1 MNRQFKIYT
10 QKLTT
15 PCTLEM
21 KEALKA
27 YAIKHHDGYES
38 DAIRELIAKGLN
50 EVKK

>member
-1 MNRQFKIYT
+1 MRPIKQYPA
-10 QKLTT
+10 KLTT

-27 YAIKHHDGYES
+27 YATKHHDGYES
-38 DAIRELIAKGLN
+38 DALRELIAKGLD